1 MEQYFARTDL
11 ITHGIMIVD
20 SRHKPTGDDVTMA
33 QWFKGT
39 DCPFTV
45 VANKVDKV
53 KPSQLSECLSLIRE
67 TLELSDDTEIIPFS
81 AEKGTGRDTLI
92 GVIENAAKG

>member
-1 MEQYFARTDL
+1 MCIRD
-11 ITHGIMIVD
+11 
-20 SRHKPTGDDVTMA
+20 R
-33 QWFKGT
+33 
-39 DCPFTV
+39 
-45 VANKVDKV
+45 
-53 KPSQLSECLSLIRE
+53 LSECLSLIRE